1 MKERTYIINGNEYKV
16 TVNSVSGDKAN
27 VTVNGT
33 SYDVQIKDA
42 APASAPAPAA
52 TAPRSTFFFSKTGL
66 PFCV

>member
-42 APASAPAPAA
+42 PAAAPAA
-52 TAPRSTFFFSKTGL
+52 AGGAGSVPGGI
-66 PFCV
+66 

>member
-42 APASAPAPAA
+42 PAAAAPAPPARSLPP
-52 TAPRSTFFFSKTGL
+52 AP
-66 PFCV
+66 